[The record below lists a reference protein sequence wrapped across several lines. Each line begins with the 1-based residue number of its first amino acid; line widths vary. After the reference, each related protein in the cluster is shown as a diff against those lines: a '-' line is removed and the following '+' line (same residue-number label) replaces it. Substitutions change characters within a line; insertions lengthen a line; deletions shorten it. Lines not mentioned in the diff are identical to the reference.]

1 MELKRLSKGYFDG
14 CHRIHILIDEMYEKL
29 HDDDGNPITDP
40 VTISNSITATMK
52 VLRLETDFIKAMVQE
67 YQGI

>member
-1 MELKRLSKGYFDG
+1 MELKRLSKGYYDG
-14 CHRIHILIDEMYEKL
+14 CDRIHTLIDEMYEKL

-40 VTISNSITATMK
+40 ATISNSITATMK
-52 VLRLETDFIKAMVQE
+52 ILRLETDFIKAMVQE